1 MDNNDIF
8 KTVFEFDQA
17 IKDYFKD
24 LNNHGVWLFLA
35 NLGAFSA
42 PNDYLKWLA
51 FIIIVTMVSIRLVR
65 TKLWHLA
72 GRNSFKTAL
81 KFYNQKIDES
91 DIEFIYKKQLKE
103 ILIDLEKT
111 YFTFGFSILKIGYN
125 FFLSIIFLSVS
136 MVYMILG
143 GA

>member
-8 KTVFEFDQA
+8 KTVFELEQA

-42 PNDYLKWLA
+42 PNNYLKWLA
-51 FIIIVTMVSIRLVR
+51 FTIIVTMVSVQLVR
-65 TKLWHLA
+65 TKLWHLT

-81 KFYNQKIDES
+81 KFIIKKLMRVILNL
-91 DIEFIYKKQLKE
+91 FIK
-103 ILIDLEKT
+103 
-111 YFTFGFSILKIGYN
+111 N
-125 FFLSIIFLSVS
+125 N
-136 MVYMILG
+136 
-143 GA
+143 